1 MVSGFEKIV
10 FFPEALTYAIG
21 KLPLPNRIAFIF
33 GMVFII
39 AAFFDLIIF
48 PLIFNLYL
56 IPKIEVKLTVR
67 PIFRYG
73 SSPNWFLTKKS
84 EVVAYITDRYFAWK
98 KYNDCGLP
106 AGYNGC
112 ALKFAGYTIK
122 TVSLIKIQNKKFYL
136 FSFLLI
142 V

>member
-1 MVSGFEKIV
+1 M
-10 FFPEALTYAIG
+10 
-21 KLPLPNRIAFIF
+21 N
-33 GMVFII
+33 
-39 AAFFDLIIF
+39 
-48 PLIFNLYL
+48 
-56 IPKIEVKLTVR
+56 VKLTFR

-73 SSPNWFLTKKS
+73 ASPNWFLTKKS

-122 TVSLIKIQNKKFYL
+122 TASKSEIFLCFWVKLNSIICMLSLVIT
-136 FSFLLI
+136 LI
-142 V
+142 ITSLYPN

>member
-1 MVSGFEKIV
+1 MLSGFEKIV

-56 IPKIEVKLTVR
+56 IPKIE
-67 PIFRYG
+67 
-73 SSPNWFLTKKS
+73 
-84 EVVAYITDRYFAWK
+84 
-98 KYNDCGLP
+98 C
-106 AGYNGC
+106 
-112 ALKFAGYTIK
+112 
-122 TVSLIKIQNKKFYL
+122 
-136 FSFLLI
+136 
-142 V
+142 